1 MMKVIVF
8 FIKRLL
14 ATTTNM
20 AAIDIQMGVSG

>member
-8 FIKRLL
+8 FKRLL